1 MTQERIT
8 TLLTENRSY
17 LPPEHGKSSAWI
29 SGTEE
34 ARAICQ
40 RALDDPDDF
49 WAARATQLVHWY
61 KRWDKVLEAD
71 EAKHKYRWFTNAKLN
86 ASFNCIDRHII
97 SGRRNKAALIWQ
109 GEREMDV
116 RCFTYQMLYTEV
128 CRVAHALNSLHVKK
142 GDRVALYM
150 PMIPEL
156 VISMLACARI
166 GAIHTAI
173 FSGYAEGGV
182 RSRIIDS
189 KAKVI
194 ITADGVI
201 RAGSVKPLKANLD
214 PILEKC
220 PSVAHVL
227 VVQHA
232 NVENVNMVKNRDIW
246 WHDLVEDF
254 TLDVDFPCVPMDAND
269 PLFLLHTSGSTGKP
283 SGIIHSTGGYLT
295 YAAHTSQWIFD
306 IRDDDVFWC
315 TADMG
320 WITGHTYG
328 VYGPLC
334 LGATTLMF
342 EGVPTYPKP
351 DRYWRIVEKFRVNI
365 LYTAPTVIRSLMRM
379 GDAWPERYD
388 LRTLRVLGSVGEPIN
403 PEAWE
408 WFHNVIGGGELP
420 IVDTWWQT
428 ESGGAMISPFPYA
441 SRLKPGSASFPLP
454 GIDAVVMGDA
464 KKDGEDVSHENTKAG
479 HLVIRKPWPGM
490 MIGVYNDE
498 EKYQSYFKR
507 FGYFDSG
514 DGAEIDEDGYFWI
527 LGRMDDN
534 INVSGHRLSTAEIEA
549 VLSKNQ
555 YVSEAAVVSM
565 PHEIKGEAIY
575 VYVVLKDDVE
585 WSDDIRKQLKDAIRK
600 NIGALASP
608 EYIQFVDSMPKTQ
621 SGKIIR
627 RMLRKIASNIYDDI
641 GDTTALARPEVI
653 DEIICGHKNILEGK
667 PETAKRSD
675 APEEEVEEKTE
686 EKRHKN

>member
-1 MTQERIT
+1 
-8 TLLTENRSY
+8 
-17 LPPEHGKSSAWI
+17 
-29 SGTEE
+29 
-34 ARAICQ
+34 
-40 RALDDPDDF
+40 
-49 WAARATQLVHWY
+49 
-61 KRWDKVLEAD
+61 
-71 EAKHKYRWFTNAKLN
+71 
-86 ASFNCIDRHII
+86 IDRHII

-182 RSRIIDS
+182 RSRIQDS
-189 KAKVI
+189 KAKVV

-201 RAGSVKPLKANLD
+201 RAGSIKPLKANLD

-227 VVQHA
+227 VVHHA
-232 NVENVNMVKNRDIW
+232 NMQDVNMVKNRDIW

-283 SGIIHSTGGYLT
+283 SGILHSTGGYLT

-306 IRDDDVFWC
+306 MRDDDVYWC

-328 VYGPLC
+328 VYGPLS

-379 GDAWPERYD
+379 GEAWPERYD

-408 WFHNVIGGGELP
+408 WFHKVIGGGELP

-490 MIGVYNDE
+490 MLGVYNDE

-549 VLSKNQ
+549 VLTANQ

-575 VYVVLKDDVE
+575 AYVVLKDDIA
-585 WSDDIRKQLKDAIRK
+585 WTDDI
-600 NIGALASP
+600 
-608 EYIQFVDSMPKTQ
+608 
-621 SGKIIR
+621 
-627 RMLRKIASNIYDDI
+627 
-641 GDTTALARPEVI
+641 
-653 DEIICGHKNILEGK
+653 
-667 PETAKRSD
+667 
-675 APEEEVEEKTE
+675 
-686 EKRHKN
+686 